1 MSGEWGIRLKNKWVK
16 AVKAVGLGILVLV
29 VCRFLYTLLDT
40 TFNGIF
46 VDWFTNSFVYR
57 DTFLNAETND
67 YIESQTINWYALKS
81 FLYPAFLVFVL
92 GVVFLVRWLAARMA
106 KKKNQQDIG
115 KIADILRK
123 FQENQ
128 KEIPPLPGD
137 YARIEAQLHQIREK
151 EVRQVRIL
159 EKETRKRNDLI
170 TYLAHDLKTPL
181 ASVIGYLSLLD
192 EVPEM
197 PPAQKAKYIGIT
209 LDKAYRLEELINEF
223 FDITRFNLQAIQ
235 INLGRANLGFLLQQL
250 GEQFYPILEQQRKKV
265 VIETPE
271 ELWIWADGEKLA
283 RVFNNILKNAIAY
296 SYEDTVI
303 EIRACRTEDKVK
315 ITFSNLGD
323 PIPPNQLETIFEK
336 FFRLDSSRSTH
347 TGGAGLGLAIAKEIV
362 QAHGGEIYAES
373 GEERTVFTVMLP
385 DRKGNLTENDRDTR
399 DKQKL

>member
-1 MSGEWGIRLKNKWVK
+1 MKNNWVR
-16 AVKAVGLGILVLV
+16 AVKAVGLGILVLA
-29 VCRFLYTLLDT
+29 VCSFLYTLLDT

-92 GVVFLVRWLAARMA
+92 GVVFLVRWFAVRMA

-265 VIETPE
+265 EIHTPE

-296 SYEDTVI
+296 SYENTVI
-303 EIRACRTEDKVK
+303 EIRACHAKDKVK

-323 PIPPNQLETIFEK
+323 PIPQNQLETIFEK

-362 QAHGGEIYAES
+362 QAHGGEIYADS
-373 GEERTVFTVMLP
+373 GEDRTVFTVMLP
-385 DRKGNLTENDRDTR
+385 DRKGNLTENDRDTG

>member
-1 MSGEWGIRLKNKWVK
+1 MKNNWVR
-16 AVKAVGLGILVLV
+16 AVKAVGLGILVLA
-29 VCRFLYTLLDT
+29 VCSFLYTLLDT

-92 GVVFLVRWLAARMA
+92 VVVFLVRWFAVRMA

-137 YARIEAQLHQIREK
+137 YARIEAQLHQ
-151 EVRQVRIL
+151 IL

-265 VIETPE
+265 EIHTPE

-296 SYEDTVI
+296 SYENTVI
-303 EIRACRTEDKVK
+303 EIRACHAKDKVK

-323 PIPPNQLETIFEK
+323 PIPQNQLETIFEK

-362 QAHGGEIYAES
+362 QAHGGEIYADS
-373 GEERTVFTVMLP
+373 GEDRTVFTVMLP
-385 DRKGNLTENDRDTR
+385 DRKGNLTENDRDTG

>member
-1 MSGEWGIRLKNKWVK
+1 MKNNWVR
-16 AVKAVGLGILVLV
+16 AVKAVGLGILVLA
-29 VCRFLYTLLDT
+29 VCSFLYTLLDT

-92 GVVFLVRWLAARMA
+92 VVVFLVRWFAVRMA

-197 PPAQKAKYIGIT
+197 PPAQKAKYLGIT

-265 VIETPE
+265 EIHTPE

-296 SYEDTVI
+296 SYENTVI
-303 EIRACRTEDKVK
+303 EIRACHAKDKVK

-323 PIPPNQLETIFEK
+323 PIPQNQLETIFEK

-362 QAHGGEIYAES
+362 QAHGGEIYADS
-373 GEERTVFTVMLP
+373 GEDRTVFTVMLP
-385 DRKGNLTENDRDTR
+385 DRKGNLTENDRDTG

>member
-1 MSGEWGIRLKNKWVK
+1 MKNNWVR
-16 AVKAVGLGILVLV
+16 AVKAVGLGILVLA
-29 VCRFLYTLLDT
+29 VCSFLYTLLDT

-92 GVVFLVRWLAARMA
+92 VVVFLVRWFAVRMA

-235 INLGRANLGFLLQQL
+235 INLRRANLGFLLQQL

-265 VIETPE
+265 EIHTPE

-296 SYEDTVI
+296 SYENTVI
-303 EIRACRTEDKVK
+303 EIRACHAKDKVK

-323 PIPPNQLETIFEK
+323 PIPQNQLETIFEK

-362 QAHGGEIYAES
+362 QAHGGEIYADS
-373 GEERTVFTVMLP
+373 GEDRTVFTVMLP
-385 DRKGNLTENDRDTR
+385 DRKGNLTENDRDTG

>member
-1 MSGEWGIRLKNKWVK
+1 MKNKWVK

>member
-1 MSGEWGIRLKNKWVK
+1 MKNNWVR
-16 AVKAVGLGILVLV
+16 AVKAVGLGILVLA
-29 VCRFLYTLLDT
+29 VCSFLYTLLDT

-92 GVVFLVRWLAARMA
+92 VVVFLVRWFAVRMA

-265 VIETPE
+265 EIHTPE

-296 SYEDTVI
+296 SYENTVI
-303 EIRACRTEDKVK
+303 EIRACHAKDKVK

-323 PIPPNQLETIFEK
+323 PIPQNQLETIFEK
-336 FFRLDSSRSTH
+336 FFRLDNSRSTH

-362 QAHGGEIYAES
+362 QAHGGEIYADS
-373 GEERTVFTVMLP
+373 GEDRTVFTVMLP
-385 DRKGNLTENDRDTR
+385 DRKGNLTENDRDTG

>member
-1 MSGEWGIRLKNKWVK
+1 MKNKWVK

-209 LDKAYRLEELINEF
+209 LDKA
-223 FDITRFNLQAIQ
+223 
-235 INLGRANLGFLLQQL
+235 
-250 GEQFYPILEQQRKKV
+250 
-265 VIETPE
+265 
-271 ELWIWADGEKLA
+271 
-283 RVFNNILKNAIAY
+283 
-296 SYEDTVI
+296 
-303 EIRACRTEDKVK
+303 
-315 ITFSNLGD
+315 
-323 PIPPNQLETIFEK
+323 
-336 FFRLDSSRSTH
+336 
-347 TGGAGLGLAIAKEIV
+347 
-362 QAHGGEIYAES
+362 
-373 GEERTVFTVMLP
+373 
-385 DRKGNLTENDRDTR
+385 
-399 DKQKL
+399 

>member
-1 MSGEWGIRLKNKWVK
+1 MSGEWGIRLKNNWVR
-16 AVKAVGLGILVLV
+16 AVKAVGLGILVLA
-29 VCRFLYTLLDT
+29 VCSFLYTLLDT

-92 GVVFLVRWLAARMA
+92 GVVFLVRWFAVRMA

-265 VIETPE
+265 EIHTPE

-296 SYEDTVI
+296 SYENTVI
-303 EIRACRTEDKVK
+303 EIRACHAKDKVK

-323 PIPPNQLETIFEK
+323 PIPQNQLETIFEK

-362 QAHGGEIYAES
+362 QAHGGEIYADS
-373 GEERTVFTVMLP
+373 GEDRTVFTVMLP
-385 DRKGNLTENDRDTR
+385 DRKGNLTENDRDTG

>member
-1 MSGEWGIRLKNKWVK
+1 MKNNWVR
-16 AVKAVGLGILVLV
+16 AVKAVGLGILVLA
-29 VCRFLYTLLDT
+29 VCSFLYTLLDT

-92 GVVFLVRWLAARMA
+92 VVVFLVRWFAVRMA

-265 VIETPE
+265 EIHTPE

-283 RVFNNILKNAIAY
+283 RVFNNILKNAISY
-296 SYEDTVI
+296 SEDNSAISVSAKEFPEKTVI
-303 EIRACRTEDKVK
+303 RFENKGNIPNDKL
-315 ITFSNLGD
+315 NLVFD
-323 PIPPNQLETIFEK
+323 K
-336 FFRLDSSRSTH
+336 FYRLNSARQSD
-347 TGGAGLGLAIAKEIV
+347 TGGSGLGLAIAKDIITL
-362 QAHGGEIYAES
+362 HGGRIQAES
-373 GEERTVFTVMLP
+373 NNGYTAFIIEIPSAVCKDLSMAS
-385 DRKGNLTENDRDTR
+385 
-399 DKQKL
+399 

>member
-1 MSGEWGIRLKNKWVK
+1 MKNNWVR
-16 AVKAVGLGILVLV
+16 AVKAVGLGILVLA
-29 VCRFLYTLLDT
+29 VCSFLYTLLDT

-92 GVVFLVRWLAARMA
+92 VVVFLVRWFAVRMA

-265 VIETPE
+265 EIHTPE

-296 SYEDTVI
+296 SYENTVI
-303 EIRACRTEDKVK
+303 EIRACHAKDKVK

-323 PIPPNQLETIFEK
+323 PIPQNQLETIFEK

-362 QAHGGEIYAES
+362 QAHGGEIYADS
-373 GEERTVFTVMLP
+373 GEDRTVFTVMLP
-385 DRKGNLTENDRDTR
+385 DRKGNLTENDRDTG

>member
-1 MSGEWGIRLKNKWVK
+1 MSGEWGIRLKNNWVR
-16 AVKAVGLGILVLV
+16 AVKAVGLGILVLA
-29 VCRFLYTLLDT
+29 VCSFLYTLLDT

-92 GVVFLVRWLAARMA
+92 VVVFLVRWFAVRMA

-265 VIETPE
+265 EIHTPE

-296 SYEDTVI
+296 SYENTVI
-303 EIRACRTEDKVK
+303 EIRACHAKDKVK

-323 PIPPNQLETIFEK
+323 PIPQNQLETIFEK
-336 FFRLDSSRSTH
+336 FFRLDNSRSTH

-362 QAHGGEIYAES
+362 QAHGGEIYADS
-373 GEERTVFTVMLP
+373 GEDRTVFTVMLP
-385 DRKGNLTENDRDTR
+385 DRKGNLTENDRDTG

>member
-1 MSGEWGIRLKNKWVK
+1 MKNKWVK
-16 AVKAVGLGILVLV
+16 AIKAVGLGILVLV